1 MKNHLLW
8 AMIALATT
16 GVATADG
23 YRWVDEEGNVVYSQ
37 SPPPG
42 EQQAERLQLPAPSS
56 VTQEPAEA
64 TTSDEET
71 EDAEQPATVE
81 DMDPAVRQGYCAKA
95 KKNVELLKNT
105 EPGVPFITEDNNVVK
120 FSDAE
125 KAQRLQQAQE
135 AVEAYCNPEAQ

>member
-16 GVATADG
+16 GVANADG

-42 EQQAERLQLPAPSS
+42 AQQAERLQLPSS
-56 VTQEPAEA
+56 PVAEEA
-64 TTSDEET
+64 SETTTPDTET
-71 EDAEQPATVE
+71 EEAEQPATVE
-81 DMDPAVRQGYCAKA
+81 DLDPAVRQGYCDKA